1 MSFAISL
8 LILFKRSSFML
19 ACLYQKHSACRA
31 IAPISMVNPDSVIP
45 AISNKLARAEG
56 VMTGDMAV
64 GRLLDVSMITAEAMS
79 LIRNT
84 RKACFSIKKRP
95 KYR

>member
-8 LILFKRSSFML
+8 LILFKCCSFML

-31 IAPISMVNPDSVIP
+31 IAPISMVKPYTVIS
-45 AISNKLARAEG
+45 AISSKLVRAEG
-56 VMTGDMAV
+56 VMTGGMVV
-64 GRLLDVSMITAEAMS
+64 GKLLDVNMIAAEAMS

-84 RKACFSIKKRP
+84 RKACFNLKKRP
-95 KYR
+95 RYR